1 MSSNNSA
8 PIQLGGQPYVF
19 TVDDKQTL
27 NAAVEQLNAVTAR
40 LAELETQIENG
51 TLIINERP
59 PIQVVATS
67 GVERPSRIRPTSG
80 WQPTR

>member
-1 MSSNNSA
+1 MSAQNSA
-8 PIQLGGQPYVF
+8 PIQLGGQPFVF
-19 TVDDKQTL
+19 TVEDKQTL
-27 NAAVEQLNAVTAR
+27 NAVVEQLNIVTAR

-59 PIQVVATS
+59 PMQTVS
-67 GVERPSRIRPTSG
+67 EDGMQRPTRIKPNSG

>member
-27 NAAVEQLNAVTAR
+27 NAVVEQLNVVTAR
-40 LAELETQIENG
+40 LSELEAQIKNG

-59 PIQVVATS
+59 PIQVVNEDGTQ
-67 GVERPSRIRPTSG
+67 RPSRVKPNSG
-80 WQPTR
+80 WLPTR